1 MSIVDQILVILMC
14 MLIAAFLSGIETGVI
29 AIHRLRLR
37 HLVRKGDPAAKILQG
52 FLNDTDRLLGTTLVG
67 TNLCIV
73 VISVLATSLVEDIPG
88 SWAEVVSSIV
98 VTLLVLVLSEYL
110 PKAWFYNRPLE
121 RCRRYARVLSFSELV
136 LRPIA
141 WTVVWA
147 TKLFVKGPPKSFV
160 KADPFVTKDD
170 LKMLVREGEKY
181 GVISSSKG
189 MMIHNVLEL
198 SGKTAKQIMVPRA
211 KMTITNLDAT
221 IAEFT
226 EIARVSRH
234 TRMPVFDRERNEFA
248 GIINSLFVA
257 SADPAVS
264 ARTVANYVRQPLFI
278 LENMPVDDILP
289 LLRRSRHPMC
299 LVINEKSEVTGLV
312 TTQDIVSEIV
322 GKNPV

>member
-1 MSIVDQILVILMC
+1 MSIVDHILVIVLC
-14 MLIAAFLSGIETGVI
+14 MFVAAFLSGIETGMI

-37 HLVRKGDPAAKILQG
+37 HLVRKGDHAAKILQG
-52 FLNDTDRLLGTTLVG
+52 FLDDSDRLLGTTLVG

-73 VISVLATSLVEDIPG
+73 AVSVLATSLVEDIPG
-88 SWAEVVSSIV
+88 SWAEIVSSIV
-98 VTLLVLVLSEYL
+98 VALLVLVLSEYL

-121 RCRRYARVLSFSELV
+121 RCRRYARILLFSELV

-141 WTVVWA
+141 LSVVWV
-147 TKLFVKGPPKSFV
+147 TKFFVKGPPKSFV

-198 SGKTAKQIMVPRA
+198 SGKIAKQIMVPRA
-211 KMTITNLDAT
+211 KMIMANMDTT

-226 EIARVSRH
+226 EIARVSHH
-234 TRMPVFDRERNEFA
+234 TRMPVFDREKNEFA

-264 ARTVANYVRQPLFI
+264 GRTVANYVRKPLFI
-278 LENMPVDDILP
+278 PETMPVDDILP

-299 LVINEKSEVTGLV
+299 LVINENSEVTGLV
-312 TTQDIVSEIV
+312 TTQDIVGEIV